1 MSDIA
6 LGFSLQGCL
15 SVMSKATG
23 MEVKDAPWLNN
34 VEQHWIRHPLPYIKR
49 IRTSKFGDPN
59 WVEVLLCVRIPT

>member
-15 SVMSKATG
+15 SAMSKAIG
-23 MEVKDAPWLNN
+23 VEARDVPWLDN
-34 VEQHWIRHPLPYIKR
+34 VEQHWVCHSLPYVKR

-59 WVEVLLCVRIPT
+59 RVKIL